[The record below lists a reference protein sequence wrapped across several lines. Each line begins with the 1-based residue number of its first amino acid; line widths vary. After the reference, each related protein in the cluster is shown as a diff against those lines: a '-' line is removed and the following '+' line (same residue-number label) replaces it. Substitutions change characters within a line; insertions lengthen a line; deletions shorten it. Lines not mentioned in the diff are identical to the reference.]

1 MVQTVLISGGT
12 SGMNAAGYESA
23 YYVGNEGGVP
33 DDVYNFFWEEM
44 KSGDRRPRSRS
55 GEAFTF
61 PVT

>member
-12 SGMNAAGYESA
+12 SGIGLPLPKFWQVKAFG
-23 YYVGNEGGVP
+23 P
-33 DDVYNFFWEEM
+33 FFWEEM

-61 PVT
+61 PAT